1 MIYSEYTH
9 LVWITIYSRV
19 FRSFKKIARRDIRT
33 MRSQIHS
40 NSFFYR
46 NREFSAGN
54 MTDMDFTGVL
64 LTV

>member
-40 NSFFYR
+40 NSFFI
-46 NREFSAGN
+46 ETGN
-54 MTDMDFTGVL
+54 LVQEI
-64 LTV
+64 